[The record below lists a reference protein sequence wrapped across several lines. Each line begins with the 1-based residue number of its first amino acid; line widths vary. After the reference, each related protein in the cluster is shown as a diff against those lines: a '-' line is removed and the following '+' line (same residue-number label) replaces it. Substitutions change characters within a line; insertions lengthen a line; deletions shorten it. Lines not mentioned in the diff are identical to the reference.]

1 MIEWHKSDMRDMLDA
16 AAAYNLATHGRADLL
31 TALSTARA
39 ASAGVGTM
47 LRNLGK

>member
-1 MIEWHKSDMRDMLDA
+1 MIKEQNSDMKDMLDA
-16 AAAYNLATHGRADLL
+16 AMTYNLAKYGRADLL

-39 ASAGVGTM
+39 AAAGVGTM